1 MKPTLYVGKIV
12 LAFTKPDQVIRGMT
26 KPGAEW
32 VIGAVIACKDLP
44 DAQPGGIPNKLL
56 TIRGQSG
63 RTMEVDLVR
72 HWCQLFDSWAE
83 AESEKALSETPQ
95 TK

>member
-1 MKPTLYVGKIV
+1 MTPKKPELLIGKIA

-26 KPGAEW
+26 KPGAER
-32 VIGAVIACKDLP
+32 VVGAVISCKDLP

-63 RTMEVDLVR
+63 RTMEVDMLR
-72 HWCQLFDSWAE
+72 HWVQLFDDW
-83 AESEKALSETPQ
+83 ETANAMRDA
-95 TK
+95 K